1 MMQELYS
8 PQAERSVIGSLFIE
22 PESFYRLGTLQADDF
37 YDSEHQIIFAIAGR
51 IIESGEQL
59 DLVDVAQDHK
69 IGLGYLGDMV
79 KNTPTS
85 ANANIYAKII
95 IDYSQKRQLKEIFHN
110 ALINVETLPLDE
122 FLPDAQAD
130 IESVARH
137 EIGDD
142 NVYDD
147 IINAALFHVE
157 RLDST
162 DGVIGAPTGIDEI
175 DQRTGGLY
183 GQRLWCVAAR
193 PSIGKTALTLQ
204 WAIHSAEHG
213 HKVGICSLEMDEEEL
228 ALRGLAHK
236 LHVNLSGLSHGD
248 KETLRI
254 AKSNMEK
261 INTDDMRQNIYLDTK
276 TFSLSGIVSR
286 ITEWRRKHNISYVI
300 VDHIG
305 LIEVSN
311 SENRNDQ
318 LGKVTRTLK
327 KLTKKLNIPI
337 VVVSQLNRSS
347 EKENRKPKLSDLRDS
362 GNIEQDIDIGLFLHG
377 MEKEFVGIEVEM
389 GLLKNRKGAKGWIDE
404 KYNFDGATQT
414 FKPLMKF

>member
-1 MMQELYS
+1 MSLNSYE
-8 PQAERSVIGSLFIE
+8 AERSVIGSLFFE
-22 PESFYRLGTLQADDF
+22 PESYYRLGTLQANDF
-37 YDSEHQIIFAIAGR
+37 YDGEHQIIFEIAGR

-59 DLVDVAQDHK
+59 DIVDVAQDHN
-69 IGLGYLGDMV
+69 IGLGYLGDIV

-85 ANANIYAKII
+85 ANANLYARIV
-95 IDYSQKRQLKEIFHN
+95 IDYAQKRKLTEVFNN
-110 ALINVETLPLDE
+110 ALIDLETLPLDD
-122 FLPDAQAD
+122 FLPDTQAD

-142 NVYDD
+142 D
-147 IINAALFHVE
+147 IYGTVIDKSLFHVE
-157 RLDST
+157 QLVNT
-162 DGVIGAPTGIDEI
+162 DGVIGAPTGITEI

-204 WAIHSAEHG
+204 WAIHSAEQG
-213 HKVGICSLEMDEEEL
+213 HTIGICSLEMDEEEL

-236 LHVNLSGLSHGD
+236 LHVSLSGLSHGD
-248 KETLRI
+248 NQTLTV
-254 AKSNMEK
+254 AKAQMEK
-261 INTDDMRQNIYLDTK
+261 TNLESMRNNIFLDTK
-276 TFSLSGIVSR
+276 TFSLTGIVSR
-286 ITEWRRKHNISYVI
+286 ITEWKRKHNISYVI

-337 VVVSQLNRSS
+337 VVVSQLNRAL

-377 MEKEFVGIEVEM
+377 FETEFVGTEVEL
-389 GLLKNRKGAKGWIDE
+389 GLLKNRKGQKGWLDQGFI
-404 KYNFDGATQT
+404 FDGATQT
-414 FKPLMKF
+414 FRQREKF